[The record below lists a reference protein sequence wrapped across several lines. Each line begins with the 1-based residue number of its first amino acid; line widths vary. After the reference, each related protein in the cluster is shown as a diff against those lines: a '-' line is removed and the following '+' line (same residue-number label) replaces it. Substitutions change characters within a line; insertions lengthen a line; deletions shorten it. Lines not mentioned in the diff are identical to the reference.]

1 MVEKGSFFKIWVFP
15 VKQNRVENRRTMR
28 SKKTAWA
35 TGQPPQASEAGS
47 PCWSLFILWFR
58 EPFSSLPSTFRSCL
72 LFLPFF
78 LSVLCDSLTLLTNRL
93 KQWSRKVA
101 SGGTKETEIHQGSL
115 QGPGTNVLPRGRL
128 VSLRG
133 IHLGF
138 TVGDALSAQ
147 PAWRRAG
154 SGGAAETG
162 REMDAGRSA
171 RAACASS
178 REDAGPHGAATERRA
193 RRDFVPFS
201 VEQRGQFH
209 LND

>member
-1 MVEKGSFFKIWVFP
+1 MEVPIP
-15 VKQNRVENRRTMR
+15 
-28 SKKTAWA
+28 
-35 TGQPPQASEAGS
+35 GQPPQASEAGA
-47 PCWSLFILWFR
+47 PCCSLFILSFR
-58 EPFSSLPSTFRSCL
+58 EPFSCLPSTFRSSL

-78 LSVLCDSLTLLTNRL
+78 FSVLCDSLTLLTTRL

-101 SGGTKETEIHQGSL
+101 YGGTKETEIHQGSL

-128 VSLRG
+128 VSPRG
-133 IHLGF
+133 VHLGF
-138 TVGDALSAQ
+138 TVDDLSAQ

-162 REMDAGRSA
+162 GEVDAGRSA

-178 REDAGPHGAATERRA
+178 GEDAGPLGATTERQA
-193 RRDFVPFS
+193 RRGFVPLS
-201 VEQRGQFH
+201 VEQRDQFH